1 MAALRARAAR
11 WKRGGSQPSPY
22 ASGRAHPAIAPG
34 HGSDPGGAWLV
45 PILVDHVGR
54 DGSTLLMRLL
64 ASSPQIAVEGPYPFE
79 RKYFAYLW
87 RWSRILDR
95 RDWPA
100 DSWGP
105 RDLTSLAQ
113 EVEQP
118 LVGPPPWLPRSLSD
132 APGRSLSQRCFEL
145 MWTEFSQRAAAVTGV
160 EHDRP
165 SAEVRYYAE
174 KQLATWKLD
183 MDALP
188 EVRRVV
194 LLRDPRDAY
203 VSASSFS
210 ERRGSVAFYGVERG
224 DEAEQLLRFAAAQ
237 RQRLRWIASL
247 TESSALQVVR
257 YEELV
262 LDLDRVAPRLAEW
275 LGVDLD
281 PAAAAADRRI
291 RRLHVTA
298 ETPQRSIGRWK
309 EELAPDA
316 VAVFRRELGAELQA
330 VGLDT

>member
-1 MAALRARAAR
+1 MAALRAIAAR
-11 WKRGGSQPSPY
+11 WKRVGSRSLPY
-22 ASGRAHPAIAPG
+22 ASGRTHPAIGGG

-64 ASSPQIAVEGPYPFE
+64 ASSPQIAIEGPYPFE

-100 DSWGP
+100 DTWGP
-105 RDLTSLAQ
+105 RNLTSLAQ
-113 EVEQP
+113 EAEQP

-132 APGRSLSQRCFEL
+132 APGRPLSQRCFEL
-145 MWTEFSQRAAAVTGV
+145 MWAEFSQRAAAATGV

-174 KQLATWKLD
+174 KQLGTWHLD

-188 EVRRVV
+188 EVRRAV

-203 VSASSFS
+203 VSASSYS
-210 ERRGSVAFYGVERG
+210 EKRGSVAFYGIGHG
-224 DEAEQLLRFAAAQ
+224 DEAERLQRFAAAQ
-237 RQRLRWIASL
+237 RARLRWIASL
-247 TESSALQVVR
+247 TESSVLQVVR
-257 YEELV
+257 YEDLV
-262 LDLDRVAPRLAEW
+262 LDLDGVARRLAEW

-309 EELAPDA
+309 QELTPDA
-316 VAVFRRELGAELQA
+316 VAVFRRELGPELQA
-330 VGLDT
+330 VGLEA